1 MRQGI
6 FTDQEVS
13 AARTKIKSSL
23 RSMEDSMFSMSSYL
37 TALRVFGISYTVE
50 DVMKGIDGVTK
61 EEIIAV
67 AGGIE
72 YIAGHYLQGEV
83 QNDND

>member
-83 QNDND
+83 QHDNH